1 MKGIVRT
8 YADLVGFLAR
18 GRFAERCN
26 SHLEDALAALEQ
38 QPDGNGTVTLTVTMT
53 IKCQDGRLDV
63 AGTVKSKLPEEKGFP
78 ATPFWL
84 VDGGFSVQH
93 PSQADMF
100 GPREVEPTRSRDRTG
115 SED

>member
-1 MKGIVRT
+1 MSKGIFRT
-8 YADLVGFLAR
+8 YTDLVGFLAR
-18 GRFAERCN
+18 GKFAERCN
-26 SHLEDALAALEQ
+26 THLGDALEALDN
-38 QPDGNGTVTLTVTMT
+38 QPDGNGEITITVTMK

-63 AGTVKSKLPEEKGFP
+63 IPTVKSKLPEEKGFS

-100 GPREVEPTRSRDRTG
+100 TPREVEPRRDRVDG
-115 SED
+115 